1 MISDTLILFRS
12 ELRRFIRSRVFR
24 IDAAVSLGF
33 LILMIIT
40 EAGLA
45 AAGKG
50 IEGVSF
56 AAVAIG
62 MIFVLPVFPAI
73 IIPMITG
80 SEFEYGTV
88 RNKLTAGHS
97 RMSVYFGGLLADF
110 AAVFAY
116 IAAVTV
122 IDITGLKIFVSG
134 TESAFKLLQ
143 VLLYAV
149 LFEIIIL
156 LPAVTLSY
164 AAVMIFGNK
173 NHAANF
179 CLIAAF
185 IIFIVSVAVFV
196 AVVPTEVGAVSAS
209 GFTSISDMSGF
220 RHDLYVILNYTLPL
234 CQIIKVL
241 NLLSASD
248 GGNIN
253 TELTTALVQT
263 AVINTAV
270 SAAATALGAAV
281 FGRKNIK

>member
-56 AAVAIG
+56 AAVAMG
-62 MIFVLPVFPAI
+62 MIFVLPAFPAI

-97 RMSVYFGGLLADF
+97 RISVYFGGLLADF

-116 IAAVTV
+116 IA
-122 IDITGLKIFVSG
+122 DRK
-134 TESAFKLLQ
+134 
-143 VLLYAV
+143 
-149 LFEIIIL
+149 
-156 LPAVTLSY
+156 
-164 AAVMIFGNK
+164 
-173 NHAANF
+173 
-179 CLIAAF
+179 
-185 IIFIVSVAVFV
+185 SVV
-196 AVVPTEVGAVSAS
+196 
-209 GFTSISDMSGF
+209 
-220 RHDLYVILNYTLPL
+220 
-234 CQIIKVL
+234 
-241 NLLSASD
+241 
-248 GGNIN
+248 
-253 TELTTALVQT
+253 
-263 AVINTAV
+263 
-270 SAAATALGAAV
+270 
-281 FGRKNIK
+281 

>member
-24 IDAAVSLGF
+24 TDTAVSLGF

-56 AAVAIG
+56 AAVAMG
-62 MIFVLPVFPAI
+62 LIFVLPAFPAI

-149 LFEIIIL
+149 IFEFIIL

-164 AAVMIFGNK
+164 AVVMIFGNK
-173 NHAANF
+173 NHATSF
-179 CLIAAF
+179 CLSAAL

-196 AVVPTEVGAVSAS
+196 AVVPSEGGAVNVS

-220 RHDLYVILNYTLPL
+220 RHNLYFILNYTLPL

-241 NLLSASD
+241 NLISASD